1 MTEPT
6 AKHKHPPYIAIW
18 VALAALTF
26 LELGVAFLGHMGKTT
41 IILILVVM
49 AIWKALL
56 VALYFMHLKFEK
68 WNLRILAIVP
78 IPLALIL
85 IAAGMSEHIW

>member
-1 MTEPT
+1 MATT
-6 AKHKHPPYIAIW
+6 THKHPPYVLIW
-18 VALAALTF
+18 VYLAVLTAA
-26 LELGVAFLGHMGKTT
+26 ELGLAFELPISRNMKLLLLM
-41 IILILVVM
+41 IL